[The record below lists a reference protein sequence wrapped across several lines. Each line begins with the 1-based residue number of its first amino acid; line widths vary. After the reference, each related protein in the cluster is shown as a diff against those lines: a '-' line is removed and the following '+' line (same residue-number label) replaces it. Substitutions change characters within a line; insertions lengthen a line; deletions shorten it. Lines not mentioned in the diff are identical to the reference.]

1 MKYWVPRQNLAIS
14 GLLANNYCKLIL
26 HIYLFEE
33 IWIYLKMYVS
43 INAVGNVDAHL
54 FSSRY
59 FLELKEK
66 NASTH

>member
-1 MKYWVPRQNLAIS
+1 MLP
-14 GLLANNYCKLIL
+14 GLLTPTAKFILFGFRQKLFSVEG
-26 HIYLFEE
+26 YLIIAAVYEC
-33 IWIYLKMYVS
+33 
-43 INAVGNVDAHL
+43 NAVGNVNVTHAHL

>member
-1 MKYWVPRQNLAIS
+1 
-14 GLLANNYCKLIL
+14 
-26 HIYLFEE
+26 
-33 IWIYLKMYVS
+33 MYVS